1 MIRIENLSK
10 NYGTRNAVSD
20 INITLERNSILVVL
34 GPSGGGK
41 STLLRLIAGLEQPDT
56 GSVEIEGEI
65 VSSKQVLVE
74 PYQRHVG
81 MIFQGLALWPH
92 MTLFDNVAF
101 GLRGQGISKSDITD
115 KVETVLGQVSLNE
128 YTKSFPHQLSGG
140 EKQRLA
146 IARALVTAPA
156 YLLMDEPFSSLDPVL
171 KIELMELLKEVKT
184 QYQMGIIYVTHNLDE
199 AIALADRM
207 TIIRRGKLQ
216 GEITRERIKTI
227 TQAELLEWYREIK

>member
-1 MIRIENLSK
+1 MIRTENLSK
-10 NYGTRNAVSD
+10 NYGTRNAVND
-20 INITLERNSILVVL
+20 INIALDRDSILVVL

-56 GSVEIEGEI
+56 GSVEIDGKL
-65 VSSKQVLVE
+65 VSSKHVLVA

-101 GLRGQGISKSDITD
+101 GLSGKGLSKSDITN
-115 KVETVLGQVSLNE
+115 KVETVLRQVSLHE
-128 YTKSFPHQLSGG
+128 YIKNFPHQLSGG

-184 QYQMGIIYVTHNLDE
+184 QYQMGVVYVTHNLDE
-199 AIALADRM
+199 AITLADRM
-207 TIIRRGKLQ
+207 TIIRGGKLQ
-216 GEITRERIKTI
+216 GEITQERINTI
-227 TQAELLEWYREIK
+227 TQVELLEWYREIK